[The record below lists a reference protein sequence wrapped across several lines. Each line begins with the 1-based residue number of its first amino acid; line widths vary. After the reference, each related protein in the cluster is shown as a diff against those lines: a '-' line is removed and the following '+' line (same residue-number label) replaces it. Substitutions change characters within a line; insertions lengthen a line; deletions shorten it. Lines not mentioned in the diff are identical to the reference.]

1 MERFVLGIDIGTT
14 SVKAALVSSEG
25 RLVDE
30 ASAPHD
36 LISLLPGWA
45 EERAED
51 WWANTR
57 RTIRELVSRN
67 PDLME
72 RVDCVGVT
80 GMVPAIV
87 MLDGAGNPIRNT
99 IQQNDARAVSQIEA
113 ITRRVD
119 QQTLYQKTGGFTNQ
133 QHVLPR
139 MLWVREN
146 EPEAFSRLVHVLG
159 SYDYIVYKLTD
170 QLSIELNWAA
180 ESGLFDIRKREWL
193 TEQMEAFG
201 IQPEWF
207 PRVNAS
213 MSIVGCVTREASAAT
228 GLRQGIPVIAGSAD
242 HVAST
247 LSAGII
253 NQGDLLIKFGG
264 AGDVLYCTEDIVT
277 SPKLFFDYHI
287 VPDRYLINGCMA
299 ASGSLVKW
307 YLGDILD
314 RYSGEALRELDEA
327 ASKLPPGSDGLVIL
341 PYFLGEKTPIF
352 DPLARGMLFGLTL
365 SHTRAHIF
373 RACLEAVIYG
383 FRHHIDAIGELGY
396 HPAQVIATNG
406 GSRSRF
412 WCQIAADVLG
422 QTVRAY
428 SSHPGSALG
437 VAFLAGMAAGVFSE
451 WEQIRL
457 FLKDSRVYEPDPK
470 ATAVYGK
477 AYRIYREL
485 YEQTR
490 PSCRAIAEL
499 YK

>member
-1 MERFVLGIDIGTT
+1 MERFILGIDIGTT
-14 SVKAALVSSEG
+14 SVKAVLVSNKG
-25 RLVDE
+25 KLVDE
-30 ASAPHD
+30 ANASHD
-36 LISLLPGWA
+36 LISLFTGWA
-45 EERAED
+45 EERAEC

-57 RTIRELVSRN
+57 KTINELISRN
-67 PDLME
+67 PDAME
-72 RVDCVGVT
+72 KVECIGVT

-87 MLDGAGNPIRNT
+87 MLDKDGNPIRNS
-99 IQQNDARAVSQIEA
+99 IQQNDARPVKQIEE
-113 ITRRVD
+113 ITARVD
-119 QQTLYQKTGGFTNQ
+119 QDDLYAKTGGFTNQ

-146 EPEAFSRLVHVLG
+146 EPEVFSRLAHVLG

-170 QLSIELNWAA
+170 ELSVELNWAA

-193 TEQMEAFG
+193 TDQMEAFDFK
-201 IQPEWF
+201 PEWF
-207 PRVNAS
+207 PKVNDS
-213 MSIVGCVTREASAAT
+213 MSIVGHVTRAASEAT
-228 GLRQGIPVIAGSAD
+228 GLKQGIPVIAGSAD

-264 AGDVLYCTEDIVT
+264 AGDILYCTEEIAT

-287 VPDRYLINGCMA
+287 VPNRYLINGCMA

-314 RYSGEALRELDEA
+314 SYGGATLKALDEE
-327 ASKLPPGSDGLVIL
+327 ASKVPPASDGLVIL

-352 DPLARGMLFGLTL
+352 DPQARGMMFGLTL
-365 SHTRAHIF
+365 SHTKAHIF

-383 FRHHIDAIGELGY
+383 FKHHIDVIEELGY
-396 HPAQVIATNG
+396 HPAHIFATNG

-437 VAFLAGMAAGVFSE
+437 VAFLAGMAVGAFTD
-451 WEQIRL
+451 WEQIHL
-457 FLKDSRVYEPDPK
+457 FLQDYKVYEPNPE
-470 ATAVYGK
+470 ATAIYEK
-477 AYRIYREL
+477 AYKIYRNL
-485 YEQTR
+485 YEETR
-490 PSCRAIAEL
+490 ASCEAVAKL
-499 YK
+499 YQ